1 MNSETTTRRKAA
13 KRGTIGFMINQ
24 LVKRFGSYPTGI
36 YILEQALLH
45 ATGMEGV
52 YFRKDRD
59 TQVLMHDTPGYKA
72 AQASEEACLARLRA
86 EGVIK

>member
-1 MNSETTTRRKAA
+1 MNSETTQRRSAA
-13 KRGTIGFMINQ
+13 KRGTIGYMINK
-24 LVKRFGSYPTGI
+24 LAKRFGSYPTGI

-52 YFRKDRD
+52 YFRKGRE

-72 AQASEEACLARLRA
+72 AEAAEATCIARLKA